1 MTRPAGAQDRTGRY
15 LASAGIM
22 LPLIMVLA
30 VILTVAIAVA
40 VTRRIPIQ

>member
-1 MTRPAGAQDRTGRY
+1 VGTTGHR
-15 LASAGIM
+15 LASRSIM

-30 VILTVAIAVA
+30 VILTIAIAVA

>member
-1 MTRPAGAQDRTGRY
+1 VGTAGHR
-15 LASAGIM
+15 LASAEIM

-30 VILTVAIAVA
+30 VILTVTIAVA